1 MNWLYRHVVKR
12 LLDII
17 LSLLAIVILSP
28 VFLVLAVLVRVK
40 LGSPVI
46 FKQRRPGRKDNTGQ
60 EQVFTLCKFRSMTD
74 KRDSSGVLLPDSER
88 MTRFGRVLRSTSLDE
103 LPELW
108 NILKGDMSIIGPR
121 PQLEKDLV
129 FMSDD
134 IRHRHDVRPGLT
146 GLAQAK
152 GRNGID
158 WAERFEFDLE
168 YVKHVSFLMDL
179 KVILLTVTSVIK
191 KEGISED
198 GKATSTDY
206 GDWLLQNDMITPEE
220 FKNRMGMLDK

>member
-1 MNWLYRHVVKR
+1 MNWLYRHVFKR

-28 VFLVLAVLVRVK
+28 VFLVLAVSVRVK
-40 LGSPVI
+40 LGSPVM

-60 EQVFTLCKFRSMTD
+60 EQFFTLCKFRSMTD
-74 KRDSSGVLLPDSER
+74 KRDPSGVLLPDSER

-121 PQLEKDLV
+121 PQLVKDLV
-129 FMSDD
+129 FMSDEV
-134 IRHRHDVRPGLT
+134 RKRHDVRPGLT

-152 GRNGID
+152 GRNGLNWD
-158 WAERFEFDLE
+158 ERFAYDLE
-168 YVKHVSFLMDL
+168 YVDKCGFLFDVKIIFMTIASVL
-179 KVILLTVTSVIK
+179 KR
-191 KEGISED
+191 EGISEEGMD
-198 GKATSTDY
+198 TSTDY
-206 GDWLLQNDMITPEE
+206 GDWLLREGKITKKTYSACIE
-220 FKNRMGMLDK
+220 KI